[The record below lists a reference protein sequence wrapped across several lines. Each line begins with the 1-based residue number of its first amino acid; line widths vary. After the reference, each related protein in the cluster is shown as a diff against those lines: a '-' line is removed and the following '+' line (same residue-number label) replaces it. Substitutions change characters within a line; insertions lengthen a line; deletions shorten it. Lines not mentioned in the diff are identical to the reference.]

1 MRPPYSASI
10 TRYALHLRL
19 RHSWLTG
26 YYVKKFPMILFSSS
40 NKTQKGGVGA
50 SKALKALH
58 QKGSFSSNCIL
69 MIDELYLQKSAPI
82 RRVCRSRQRR
92 KIARRNCCVY
102 GSLIKTVYTFR
113 CSGHSRSHFN
123 RQWLTK
129 KIVDNIDNLIE
140 IGLNVRGIITD
151 NHSANV
157 NAFSALTKTF
167 SSESNI
173 T

>member
-1 MRPPYSASI
+1 MNCI
-10 TRYALHLRL
+10 C
-19 RHSWLTG
+19 
-26 YYVKKFPMILFSSS
+26 K
-40 NKTQKGGVGA
+40 N
-50 SKALKALH
+50 LH
-58 QKGSFSSNCIL
+58 QSGEYVGVDKEGKL
-69 MIDELYLQKSAPI
+69 HE
-82 RRVCRSRQRR
+82 
-92 KIARRNCCVY
+92 RNCCVY

-129 KIVDNIDNLIE
+129 KIVDNIDNLLE